1 MRKYNTNSNKS
12 DGFTTSPVTV
22 ELNGRSIEA
31 VHHFTNQ
38 TDTLLNLY
46 IDTREGGIDVVMPLA
61 SDKPAYALSERG
73 EEVLGFTEDTH
84 DRVDENADHEL
95 VTDGGCDIA
104 RSTGIAIERTDC
116 NQCGDLLF
124 DTAILFTVRT
134 VPPTWALESDWSD
147 WHTVTA
153 PSAQCGTC
161 SARVREIS
169 VVAAIWAARGRPLPY
184 DTDESDDPNADRE
197 FMTDGGEPIDD
208 TDNDERDAD
217 VWICDCGDNLAEIG
231 TIEIVKGST
240 ANLRDPTPIPSPDV
254 VCDWCGASV
263 SGRLGVHAAYKIWQ
277 EHGESVPDSFDDVA
291 SRAHN
296 ASVDTEQLKIDDF
309 GDGRLVTDGGEP
321 IDNESDESGN
331 VSKDDFEGVDIEGA
345 SNEVNETH
353 DRDEN
358 DGADDDRDWD
368 VGDMDLSFPPES
380 DDTHDRVEYAEHP
393 PVDLPG
399 VGPYTPAFTDVDV
412 TPVGHGDE

>member
-1 MRKYNTNSNKS
+1 MKKYNTNSNKS

-31 VHHFTNQ
+31 VHHFTNE

-161 SARVREIS
+161 SARVRSIA
-169 VVAAIWAARGRPLPY
+169 VVAAVWRARSRPLTY

-197 FMTDGGEPIDD
+197 LM
-208 TDNDERDAD
+208 
-217 VWICDCGDNLAEIG
+217 
-231 TIEIVKGST
+231 
-240 ANLRDPTPIPSPDV
+240 
-254 VCDWCGASV
+254 
-263 SGRLGVHAAYKIWQ
+263 
-277 EHGESVPDSFDDVA
+277 
-291 SRAHN
+291 
-296 ASVDTEQLKIDDF
+296 
-309 GDGRLVTDGGEP
+309 TDGGEP

-358 DGADDDRDWD
+358 DDADDGADDNGDWD

-399 VGPYTPAFTDVDV
+399 AGPYTPAFTDVDV
-412 TPVGHGDE
+412 TPVGDGDE

>member
-46 IDTREGGIDVVMPLA
+46 IDTREGGIDVVIPLA

-84 DRVDENADHEL
+84 DCVDDVVPLADEVTDEDCSDARDVRYEYTIDEVQGTEYAFHDDEMQGSQVLGILKKMDDLADEILSTDDPIVESNGRREYVRLSKQLPASGAGDERTDENAEL
-95 VTDGGCDIA
+95 VTDGGYDIA

-116 NQCGDLLF
+116 NLCGDLLL
-124 DTAILFTVRT
+124 DTAILFTIQS
-134 VPPTWALESDWSD
+134 VPPTLALEADWWD
-147 WHTVTA
+147 WHTSTA

-161 SARVREIS
+161 SARVRSIA
-169 VVAAIWAARGRPLPY
+169 VVAAVWRARSRPLTY

-197 FMTDGGEPIDD
+197 LM
-208 TDNDERDAD
+208 
-217 VWICDCGDNLAEIG
+217 
-231 TIEIVKGST
+231 
-240 ANLRDPTPIPSPDV
+240 
-254 VCDWCGASV
+254 
-263 SGRLGVHAAYKIWQ
+263 
-277 EHGESVPDSFDDVA
+277 
-291 SRAHN
+291 
-296 ASVDTEQLKIDDF
+296 
-309 GDGRLVTDGGEP
+309 TDGGEP

-345 SNEVNETH
+345 SNEVNQTH

-358 DGADDDRDWD
+358 DDADDGADDNGDWD

-399 VGPYTPAFTDVDV
+399 AGPYTPAFTDVDV
-412 TPVGHGDE
+412 TPVGDGDE